1 MARFDAA
8 MTPLGGAGEA
18 PARQLP
24 SYIIVNGKCLQVQAE
39 EDHRL
44 TVVCRGAQAGS

>member
-1 MARFDAA
+1 

-24 SYIIVNGKCLQVQAE
+24 SYIIVNGKHLKLKLKIM
-39 EDHRL
+39 D
-44 TVVCRGAQAGS
+44 